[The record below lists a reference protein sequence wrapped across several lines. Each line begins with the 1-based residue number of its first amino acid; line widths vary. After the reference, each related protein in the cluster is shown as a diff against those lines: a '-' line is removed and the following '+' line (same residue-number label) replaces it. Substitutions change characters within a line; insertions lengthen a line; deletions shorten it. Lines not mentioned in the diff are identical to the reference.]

1 MDSILLQKAVEYA
14 VETIIGVIVAVVSIV
29 FLYQKLVIEED
40 STWRFW
46 SGFILMFVL
55 LVIFFYIL
63 LSEGV
68 L

>member
-46 SGFILMFVL
+46 S
-55 LVIFFYIL
+55 
-63 LSEGV
+63 
-68 L
+68 